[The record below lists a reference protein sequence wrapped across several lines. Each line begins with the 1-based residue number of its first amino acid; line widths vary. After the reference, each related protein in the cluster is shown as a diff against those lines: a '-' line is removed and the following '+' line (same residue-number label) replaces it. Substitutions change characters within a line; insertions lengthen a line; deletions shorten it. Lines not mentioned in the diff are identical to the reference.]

1 MFKPFVLLL
10 SGLVFSLCANAQKY
24 PDQPISIVVGFS
36 PGGSN
41 DILARLIAPKLSDA
55 LKVPVY
61 IDNKAG
67 ANGHIGLQY
76 VQRARPDGYTI
87 YLGSA
92 SPLVLN
98 PLINKNVKFSI
109 ESDVIVLNTVA
120 KTYQVIAAGATSN
133 FKNLQQMID
142 AAKNKSQ
149 NITIGTSGIGG
160 NNHVLLEVL
169 NSATGSKM
177 AHIPYKGTGP
187 VLVDAISNQ
196 LTGMIADYPGVLAVK
211 DGNNL
216 SILAVADS
224 QRSRLMPTV
233 PTIKEALNLNID
245 IDLSNWFAVVAPKGI
260 PDNVRK
266 ILFDAI
272 AAAVATKDIQ
282 EKLTGAG
289 YIGLTQSSVAGL
301 DQFIVFENQKWQ
313 SFVRR
318 PEIEKNL
325 QN

>member
-1 MFKPFVLLL
+1 MFKFYALLL
-10 SGLVFSLCANAQKY
+10 SGLLLSVCAHAQKF

-41 DILARLIAPKLSDA
+41 DILARLIAPKLSEA

-61 IDNKAG
+61 VDNKAG

-76 VQRARPDGYTI
+76 IQRARPDGYTI

-109 ESDVIVLNTVA
+109 ESDVVVLNTVA
-120 KTYQVIAAGATSN
+120 KTYQVIAAGTTSN
-133 FKNLQQMID
+133 YKNLQQMIE

-149 NITIGTSGIGG
+149 NITIGTSGVGG

-187 VLVDAISNQ
+187 VIVDTISNQ
-196 LTGMIADYPGVLAVK
+196 LTGMIADYPGILAVK

-233 PTIKEALNLNID
+233 PTIKEALNLNMD
-245 IDLSNWFAVVAPKGI
+245 IDLSNWFAVVAPKGT

-272 AAAVATKDIQ
+272 ATAVANKDIQ

-289 YIGLTQSSVAGL
+289 YTSLTQSSQTGL
-301 DQFIVFENQKWQ
+301 DQFIVFENQKWK
-313 SFVRR
+313 SFVGR
-318 PEIEKNL
+318 PEIAKNL